1 MSTESIVAAA
11 ITSGESPGLAEFED
25 TLKRLV
31 DRIGKILQ
39 AESCVFMLH
48 QLDRGELR
56 AVEPALGLTKAQVI
70 SLRSKITDEGLSAEV
85 FRSGV
90 PVILY
95 DAARDPRAIADGLG
109 LRLGVRTAV
118 CVPLV
123 KETRDEENKVIGKT
137 TIGVLYVF
145 NKIGGIRDDHANFND
160 EDVHLLQRMSYGAA
174 GIIASAQVFQ
184 EVVQEK
190 QELIHTIESLYIGL
204 VVIGTNHRILQINP
218 SARHILNIVDSD
230 SPVGR
235 PFTSVIEHAKLQA
248 LLQKSLARSVPIEVN
263 GEISIPV
270 RPEDYTDGDV
280 IDRIYQ
286 VQCAPVRGDDT
297 DDIAGIVV
305 LLNDITEIRGVDRMK
320 TAFISTVSHELR
332 TPLTSI
338 KGFIATLL
346 ADKEGFYDLATQR
359 EFYAI
364 IDSECDRLTRLID
377 DLLSA
382 SRIEQGKALEYKF
395 ETVDVREL
403 VHSVLI
409 AQSASISNSQHNL
422 LEEFPATFPKI
433 QADRDRLLQVLTNVL
448 GNAIKYSPAGGT
460 VRMTGS
466 VQPDGRYIQ
475 IRVTDQG
482 IGIPREHLTKIFER
496 FHRVD
501 NRDNREIGGTGI
513 GLYLVKSIVEAHHGT
528 VDVQSELGKGS
539 VFILSL
545 PLSQPKG

>member
-1 MSTESIVAAA
+1 M
-11 ITSGESPGLAEFED
+11 PGIAEFDD

-39 AESCVFMLH
+39 AQSCVFVLH
-48 QLDRGELR
+48 EPEHGELR
-56 AVEPALGLTKAQVI
+56 AVGPALGLTGEQIASFRATV
-70 SLRSKITDEGLSAEV
+70 TDEGLSSEV
-85 FRSGV
+85 FRSGI

-95 DAARDPRAIADGLG
+95 DAARDPRAIADGLPQKF
-109 LRLGVRTAV
+109 GVKSAV

-123 KETRDEENKVIGKT
+123 KETRDDENNVISRSI
-137 TIGVLYVF
+137 IGVLHVF
-145 NKIGGIRDDHANFND
+145 NKITDEAFSD
-160 EDVHLLQRMSYGAA
+160 EDVNLLVRLATGAA
-174 GIIASAQVFQ
+174 SIMSSAKYFH

-204 VVIGTNHRILQINP
+204 VVIATNHRILQINP
-218 SARHILNIVDSD
+218 SARLILKLGGSEA
-230 SPVGR
+230 PVGK
-235 PFTSVIEHAKLQA
+235 PYTDVIQHTVLRT
-248 LLQKSLARSVPIEVN
+248 LLERSLGKAVPTEVN

-270 RPEDYTDGDV
+270 DPEDYVEGDV
-280 IDRIYQ
+280 LERIYQ

-297 DDIAGIVV
+297 DEIAGIVV

-346 ADKEGFYDLATQR
+346 ADNEGFYDAETQR

-382 SRIEQGKALEYKF
+382 SRIEQGKALEYNF
-395 ETVDVREL
+395 VAVDVRDL
-403 VHSVLI
+403 VHTVI
-409 AQSASISNSQHNL
+409 VTQSASSVSGKHTL
-422 LEEFPATFPKI
+422 VEEIREGFPKI
-433 QADRDRLLQVLTNVL
+433 QADQDRLNQILTNVI
-448 GNAIKYSPAGGT
+448 GNAIKYSPAGGKIT
-460 VRMTGS
+460 ISGS
-466 VQPDGRYIQ
+466 VVNNGRGIQ
-475 IRVTDQG
+475 LRVSDQG
-482 IGIPREHLTKIFER
+482 IGIPREHLAKIFER

-513 GLYLVKSIVEAHHGT
+513 GLYLVKSMVEAHHGT
-528 VDVQSELGKGS
+528 VDVHSELGKGS
-539 VFILSL
+539 TFILNL
-545 PLSQPKG
+545 PLFQPKA

>member
-1 MSTESIVAAA
+1 MSTESLVATAVSSA
-11 ITSGESPGLAEFED
+11 EMPGIAEFED

-39 AESCVFMLH
+39 AESCVFVLH
-48 QLDRGELR
+48 EPEKGELR
-56 AVEPALGLTKAQVI
+56 AVEPALGLSHEQIA
-70 SLRSKITDEGLSAEV
+70 SFRSKVTDEGLTAEV
-85 FRSGV
+85 FRSGS

-95 DAARDPRAIADGLG
+95 NAARDPRAIADGLASK
-109 LRLGVRTAV
+109 LGAHSAV
-118 CVPLV
+118 CVPLI
-123 KETRDEENKVIGKT
+123 KETRDDENNVISRS

-145 NKIGGIRDDHANFND
+145 NKLSRASEDGSFVD
-160 EDVHLLQRMSYGAA
+160 EDVNLLLRMSTAA
-174 GIIASAQVFQ
+174 ASIMSSAKVFHD
-184 EVVQEK
+184 VVAEK

-204 VVIGTNHRILQINP
+204 VVIATNRRVLQINP
-218 SARHILNIVDSD
+218 SARLILKLGEDD
-230 SPVGR
+230 SPIGH
-235 PFTSVIEHAKLQA
+235 PYTSVVEHPGLLA
-248 LLQKSLARSVPIEVN
+248 LLERSLSKAVPTEVN

-270 RPEDYTDGDV
+270 DPENYVEGDV
-280 IDRIYQ
+280 LERIYQ

-297 DDIAGIVV
+297 DEIAGIVV

-346 ADKEGFYDLATQR
+346 ADKEGFYDPATQR

-382 SRIEQGKALEYKF
+382 SRIEQGKALEYNF
-395 ETVDVREL
+395 EDVDIAEL
-403 VHSVLI
+403 VHTVLMS
-409 AQSASISNSQHNL
+409 QSASITNSIHTL
-422 LEEFPATFPKI
+422 IEDFPTELPKI
-433 QADRDRLLQVLTNVL
+433 QADRDRMNQILTNVI
-448 GNAIKYSPAGGT
+448 GNAIKYSPSGGVVT
-460 VRMTGS
+460 VSGS
-466 VQPDGRYIQ
+466 TANGGRGIQ
-475 IRVTDQG
+475 IRVSDQG
-482 IGIPREHLTKIFER
+482 IGIPREHLAKIFER

-513 GLYLVKSIVEAHHGT
+513 GLYLVKSMVEAHHGT

-539 VFILSL
+539 TFIINL
-545 PLSQPKG
+545 PLSQPKA

>member
-1 MSTESIVAAA
+1 MSTESLVATAV
-11 ITSGESPGLAEFED
+11 SSDQMPGIAEFDD

-39 AESCVFMLH
+39 AESCVFVLH
-48 QLDRGELR
+48 ETERGELR
-56 AVEPALGLTKAQVI
+56 AVEPALGLSHSQVA
-70 SLRSKITDEGLSAEV
+70 SLRSKTTDEGLSAEV
-85 FRSGV
+85 FRSGI

-95 DAARDPRAIADGLG
+95 DAARDPRAIADGLSNK
-109 LRLGVRTAV
+109 LGAHSAV

-123 KETRDEENKVIGKT
+123 KETRDDENNIISRS

-145 NKIGGIRDDHANFND
+145 NKVTDSAFTD
-160 EDVHLLQRMSYGAA
+160 EDVNLLVRLSTGAA
-174 GIIASAQVFQ
+174 SIMSSARVFQ

-218 SARHILNIVDSD
+218 SARLILKLGEDTA
-230 SPVGR
+230 PVGK
-235 PFTSVIEHAKLQA
+235 PYSSVIEHENLRA
-248 LLQKSLARSVPIEVN
+248 LLERSLHKAVPTEVN

-270 RPEDYTDGDV
+270 DQEDYVEGNV
-280 IDRIYQ
+280 LERIYQ

-297 DDIAGIVV
+297 DEIAGIVV

-346 ADKEGFYDLATQR
+346 ADKEGFYDAATQR
-359 EFYAI
+359 EFYSI

-382 SRIEQGKALEYKF
+382 SRIEQGKALEYSF
-395 ETVDVREL
+395 ESVDLRDL
-403 VHSVLI
+403 VHTVVLS
-409 AQSASISNSQHNL
+409 QSASISTSKHTL
-422 LEEFPATFPKI
+422 IEDVPADFPEI
-433 QADRDRLLQVLTNVL
+433 QADRDRLNQVLTNVL
-448 GNAIKYSPAGGT
+448 GNAVKYSPAGGT
-460 VRMTGS
+460 VSISGS
-466 VQPDGRYIQ
+466 VTNEGRGVQ
-475 IRVTDQG
+475 LRVTDQG
-482 IGIPREHLTKIFER
+482 IGIPREHLVKIFER

-513 GLYLVKSIVEAHHGT
+513 GLYLVKSMVEAHHGT

-539 VFILSL
+539 TFIVNL
-545 PLSQPKG
+545 PLYQPKA

>member
-1 MSTESIVAAA
+1 MSTDILVATAV
-11 ITSGESPGLAEFED
+11 SSDQMPGIAEFAD

-39 AESCVFMLH
+39 AESCVFVLH
-48 QLDRGELR
+48 EPERGELR
-56 AVEPALGLTKAQVI
+56 AVEPAYGLSHEQVASFRTKT
-70 SLRSKITDEGLSAEV
+70 SSEGLSAEV
-85 FRSGV
+85 FRSGI

-95 DAARDPRAIADGLG
+95 NAARDPRAIADSLAS
-109 LRLGVRTAV
+109 RLGVRSAV
-118 CVPLV
+118 CVPLI
-123 KETRDEENKVIGKT
+123 KETRDDDNNVISRS

-145 NKIGGIRDDHANFND
+145 NKVTGSAGEALFNE
-160 EDVHLLQRMSYGAA
+160 EDVNLLVRMSTGAA
-174 GIIASAQVFQ
+174 TIMSSAKVFQ
-184 EVVQEK
+184 DVVNEK

-204 VVIGTNHRILQINP
+204 VVIATNHRILQINP
-218 SARHILNIVDSD
+218 SARLILGLREDD
-230 SPVGR
+230 SPVGH
-235 PFTSVIEHAKLQA
+235 PYTSIIEHTGLRA
-248 LLQKSLARSVPIEVN
+248 LLERSLGKAVPVEVN

-270 RPEDYTDGDV
+270 KPEDYVEGDV
-280 IDRIYQ
+280 LERIYQ

-297 DDIAGIVV
+297 DEIAGIVV

-346 ADKEGFYDLATQR
+346 ADKEGFYDAATQR
-359 EFYAI
+359 EFYSI

-382 SRIEQGKALEYKF
+382 SRIEQGKALEYNF
-395 ETVDVREL
+395 ETVDVADI
-403 VHSVLI
+403 VHTVVLS
-409 AQSASISNSQHNL
+409 QSASLANSKHTL
-422 LEEFPATFPKI
+422 VESFPAEFPPI
-433 QADRDRLLQVLTNVL
+433 QADRDRLNQILTNVV
-448 GNAIKYSPAGGT
+448 GNAVKYSPAGGT
-460 VRMTGS
+460 VTVTGL
-466 VQPDGRYIQ
+466 VTNGGRNVQ
-475 IRVTDQG
+475 IRVTDEG

-513 GLYLVKSIVEAHHGT
+513 GLYLVKAMVEAHHGS

-539 VFILSL
+539 TFIINL
-545 PLSQPKG
+545 PLLQPKA

>member
-1 MSTESIVAAA
+1 MSTESLVATAV
-11 ITSGESPGLAEFED
+11 SSDQMPGHAEFAD

-39 AESCVFMLH
+39 AESCVFVLH
-48 QLDRGELR
+48 EPERGELR
-56 AVEPALGLTKAQVI
+56 AVEPALGLTHEQIASFHTSI
-70 SLRSKITDEGLSAEV
+70 NGEGLSAEV
-85 FRSGV
+85 FRTGI

-95 DAARDPRAIADGLG
+95 NAGRDPRAIADGLA
-109 LRLGVRTAV
+109 RTLGVRSAV
-118 CVPLV
+118 CVPLI
-123 KETRDEENKVIGKT
+123 KETRDDENNVT
-137 TIGVLYVF
+137 SRSTIGVLYVF
-145 NKIGGIRDDHANFND
+145 NKVTGSVDEAPFVD
-160 EDVHLLQRMSYGAA
+160 EDVNLLVRMSTSAA
-174 GIIASAQVFQ
+174 TIMSSAKVFQ
-184 EVVQEK
+184 DVVAEK

-204 VVIGTNHRILQINP
+204 VVIATNHRILQINP
-218 SARHILNIVDSD
+218 SARLILKLDDSD
-230 SPVGR
+230 LPVGK
-235 PFTSVIEHAKLQA
+235 PFADVIQHAGLRT
-248 LLQKSLARSVPIEVN
+248 LLERSLSKAVPIEVN
-263 GEISIPV
+263 GEIAIPV
-270 RPEDYTDGDV
+270 NQEDYVEGDV
-280 IDRIYQ
+280 LERIYQ

-297 DDIAGIVV
+297 DEIAGIVV

-346 ADKEGFYDLATQR
+346 ADHDGFYDAATQR

-382 SRIEQGKALEYKF
+382 SRIEQGKALEYNF
-395 ETVDVREL
+395 ETVDVADL
-403 VHSVLI
+403 VHTVVMS
-409 AQSASISNSQHNL
+409 QSASLTTSKHTLIEDFSDEL
-422 LEEFPATFPKI
+422 PPV
-433 QADRDRLLQVLTNVL
+433 QADRDRLNQVLTNVI

-460 VRMTGS
+460 ITISGS
-466 VQPDGRYIQ
+466 IINGGRGIQ
-475 IRVTDQG
+475 IRVSDQG

-513 GLYLVKSIVEAHHGT
+513 GLYLVKSMVEAHHGS

-539 VFILSL
+539 TFIINL
-545 PLSQPKG
+545 PLSQPKA

>member
-1 MSTESIVAAA
+1 MSTESLVATAV
-11 ITSGESPGLAEFED
+11 SSDQMPGIAEFAD

-39 AESCVFMLH
+39 AESCVFVLH
-48 QLDRGELR
+48 EPERGELC
-56 AVEPALGLTKAQVI
+56 AVEPALGLTREQVA
-70 SLRSKITDEGLSAEV
+70 SFRSKVTGEGLSAEV
-85 FRSGV
+85 FRTGL

-95 DAARDPRAIADGLG
+95 KASRDPRAIADGLAA
-109 LRLGVRTAV
+109 RLGVHSAV

-123 KETRDEENKVIGKT
+123 KETRDDENNVIARS

-145 NKIGGIRDDHANFND
+145 NKLTRGGGEGEFID
-160 EDVHLLQRMSYGAA
+160 EDVNLLLRLSTGAA
-174 GIIASAQVFQ
+174 SIMSSAKVFQ
-184 EVVQEK
+184 EVVAEK

-218 SARHILNIVDSD
+218 SARLILKLTDED
-230 SPVGR
+230 TPVGN
-235 PFTSVIEHAKLQA
+235 PYTDTITHAG
-248 LLQKSLARSVPIEVN
+248 LLTLLTRSLSKAVPIEVN

-270 RPEDYTDGDV
+270 EPENYVEGDV
-280 IDRIYQ
+280 LERIYQ

-297 DDIAGIVV
+297 DEIAGIVV

-346 ADKEGFYDLATQR
+346 ADKEGFYDAATQR

-382 SRIEQGKALEYKF
+382 SRIEQGKALEYNF
-395 ETVDVREL
+395 EMVNVTQVVHTVV
-403 VHSVLI
+403 VS
-409 AQSASISNSQHNL
+409 QSASISTSKHTL
-422 LEEFPATFPKI
+422 VEEFPPDFPEI
-433 QADRDRLLQVLTNVL
+433 QADKDRFNQILTNVV
-448 GNAIKYSPAGGT
+448 GNAVKYSPLGGT
-460 VRMTGS
+460 VTITGS
-466 VQPDGRYIQ
+466 VINGGRAIQ
-475 IRVTDQG
+475 LRVSDQG
-482 IGIPREHLTKIFER
+482 IGVPREHLAKIFER

-513 GLYLVKSIVEAHHGT
+513 GLYLVKSMVEAHHGT

-539 VFILSL
+539 TFIINL
-545 PLSQPKG
+545 PLRQPKG